1 MKPKELTQENV
12 DAFNASKIP
21 TEEEEEEAGKAFK
34 VKKAGPR
41 MMSPEEVQAEGPQKA
56 TWNQKTVPG
65 VQAGAIPPTVTVVQ
79 GQKPMPKPIQP
90 PVPAATHL
98 EPDSEEYPDHQ
109 SFQLRPEP
117 KTSAWQEGPYEAV
130 IEKAWQ
136 LIEDDNFHKDPATG
150 EPMKAVFMHVLYN
163 VGGVTQEGRTSM
175 SRHERSKLTELL
187 TAIFG
192 ATPPIDP
199 VSDDLVGRHVQ
210 IVIKNKVS
218 KVTGNEYASV
228 DGYLR
233 STQQFQPAGG

>member
-1 MKPKELTQENV
+1 MKPKEMTQEDV
-12 DAFNASKIP
+12 DAFNASQIP
-21 TEEEEEEAGKAFK
+21 SKEEEEDVGKAFK
-34 VKKAGPR
+34 VTKAQPR
-41 MMSPEEVQAEGPQKA
+41 MMSPEEVRQEAPQKA
-56 TWNQKTVPG
+56 TFVQGPAPNVG
-65 VQAGAIPPTVTVVQ
+65 VGVNMPTVTVVQ

-90 PVPAATHL
+90 PAATHL

-150 EPMKAVFMHVLYN
+150 EPMKAVLMHVLYN

-192 ATPPIDP
+192 ATPPIDL